1 MHPHHSKKPDPV
13 SNPSTEVGSGTP
25 DLFLFDFDGTVADT
39 LDISHG
45 ILNELAA
52 EFGFRTLSRGELP
65 HVRTL
70 GTRDFIRHLGIST
83 WKIPKISR
91 RGLRL
96 LQDRISEVR
105 PIAGM
110 PEVLQILHS
119 RGHRIGV
126 LTSNSETNVLAFIA
140 GNRLPYFHFVRSSSK
155 LFGKSRE
162 MRRIA
167 KAQKTDPSRVLYVG
181 DETRDIEAA
190 REAGLR
196 VAAVSWGYN
205 AAETLASLSP
215 DHLLHSPGELLQF
228 ADSSR

>member
-119 RGHRIGV
+119 R
-126 LTSNSETNVLAFIA
+126 
-140 GNRLPYFHFVRSSSK
+140 
-155 LFGKSRE
+155 
-162 MRRIA
+162 
-167 KAQKTDPSRVLYVG
+167 
-181 DETRDIEAA
+181 
-190 REAGLR
+190 
-196 VAAVSWGYN
+196 
-205 AAETLASLSP
+205 
-215 DHLLHSPGELLQF
+215 
-228 ADSSR
+228 